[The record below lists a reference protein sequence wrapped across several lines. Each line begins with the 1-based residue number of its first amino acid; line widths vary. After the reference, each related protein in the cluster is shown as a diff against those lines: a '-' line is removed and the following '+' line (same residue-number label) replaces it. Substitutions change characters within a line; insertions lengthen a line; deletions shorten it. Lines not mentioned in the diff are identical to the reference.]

1 MYIGID
7 LGGTNIAAG
16 IVDGEGNI
24 KHEKSCPTKVG
35 RKPQEI
41 IDDMIHL
48 VLNIL
53 EEYQMDLREIKSIGI
68 GIPGLADKNGNV
80 IYCVNLGW
88 ENVPL
93 RAMLEN
99 VLHKPIYIDND
110 ATVAALAEYES
121 GSMKDCKSGLLI
133 TLGTGIGGGI
143 ILNGEVYSGF
153 NGIGSEIG
161 HIVVGENFY
170 NCNCGR
176 NGCLETFASS
186 TAIIKHTKKLI
197 ADLDE
202 TTTILKRAE
211 GNINNIDARI
221 IFDSAKEGDKIANL
235 AVDRLVQYLGTG
247 IINII
252 NFIDPEIIALGGGV
266 SGAGQYLLDR
276 IREEVMSNKYYKD
289 LPIAKIVLAELGNKA
304 GIIGA
309 AMIAKHETVK

>member
-7 LGGTNIAAG
+7 LGGTNIAVG
-16 IVDGEGNI
+16 IVDDKGNI
-24 KHEKSCPTKVG
+24 KFEKSCPTKVG

-41 IDDMIHL
+41 IDDMIAL
-48 VLNIL
+48 VFNIL
-53 EEYQMDLREIKSIGI
+53 DEYQMDLKEIQSIGI

-80 IYCVNLGW
+80 IFCVNLRW
-88 ENVPL
+88 KNVPL
-93 RAMLEN
+93 REMLEK

-121 GSMKDCKSGLLI
+121 GSMKNSKSGLMI

-143 ILNGEVYSGF
+143 ILDGEVYSGF

-197 ADLDE
+197 VDLNE
-202 TTTILKRAE
+202 TTTVLERAK
-211 GNINNIDARI
+211 GNINNIDARM

-235 AVDRLVQYLGTG
+235 AVDRLIKYLGTG
-247 IINII
+247 ILNII
-252 NFIDPEIIALGGGV
+252 NIIDPEIIVLGGGV
-266 SGAGQYLLDR
+266 SGSGQYLLDR
-276 IREEVMSNKYYKD
+276 ITSEVIGNKYYD
-289 LPIAKIVLAELGNKA
+289 ELPIAKIVLAELGNKA

-309 AMIAKHETVK
+309 AMIAKHQTLK